1 VGQGGGSAL
10 PEAAA
15 DPDRQEAQMHP
26 FTTAALA
33 VARTEQF
40 LSEAERSRL
49 AELVRRA
56 TRRGNR

>member
-1 VGQGGGSAL
+1 
-10 PEAAA
+10 
-15 DPDRQEAQMHP
+15 MHP

-40 LSEAERSRL
+40 LTEAERSRL

>member
-1 VGQGGGSAL
+1 
-10 PEAAA
+10 
-15 DPDRQEAQMHP
+15 MHP

-33 VARTEQF
+33 VARTEQ
-40 LSEAERSRL
+40 LLTEAEHSRL